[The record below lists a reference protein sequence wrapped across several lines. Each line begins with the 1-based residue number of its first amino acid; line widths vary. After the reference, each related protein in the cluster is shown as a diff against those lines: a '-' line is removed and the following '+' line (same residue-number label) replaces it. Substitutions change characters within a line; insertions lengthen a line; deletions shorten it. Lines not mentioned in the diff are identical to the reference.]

1 MYSELWRRNTGA
13 WLLAL
18 TTFRIL
24 WVSTRTAQPVAETIA
39 GLSAFCKA
47 TVSTDGGNWEN
58 QWISLGFTKYSP
70 LLYFSEA
77 EKKQYSGSA

>member
-47 TVSTDGGNWEN
+47 TVSTDGGN
-58 QWISLGFTKYSP
+58 
-70 LLYFSEA
+70 
-77 EKKQYSGSA
+77 